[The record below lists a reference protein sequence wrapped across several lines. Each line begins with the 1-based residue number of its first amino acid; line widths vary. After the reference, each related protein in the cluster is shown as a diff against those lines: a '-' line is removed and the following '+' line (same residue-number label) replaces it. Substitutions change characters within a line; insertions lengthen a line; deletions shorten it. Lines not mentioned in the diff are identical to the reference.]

1 MRFSCDSCG
10 AQYMISDDKVG
21 PGGVKVRCKR
31 CGQVVLVRPAAG
43 AAPVVEPAPQAQPGP
58 PAPSEGASRAAET
71 GLDAE
76 LGLAF
81 DSVFGG
87 GGAPAPAPEA
97 APEQPAPPAG
107 ETAPEAPAPAGE
119 VEWYVAIGDRQ
130 VGPLLAAG
138 VKSRWE
144 AGEVGPDTLVWRAGL
159 ADWSPLSG
167 VAELTQLVSPIPRPS
182 ARAAPRPSEAAQT
195 PEPSRTP
202 APEKAREPEPGW
214 KPAAASALA
223 KLASEEMAS
232 MAKPAE
238 APQAASGGPAGGS
251 LVEKM
256 QLPEGGVDPTGM
268 LPLHLK
274 GVDTTGETLLSGK
287 KGEST
292 EVRQLRKSTNR
303 RLVAAVVAI
312 TAIFGGALAYV
323 MYSMTSEKRG
333 GAPAVAVAP
342 PAPAGATAPAPSPAP
357 PAPATAATPSAAAAA
372 AGTPAAAPTP
382 PPGAA
387 APAPGTP
394 APPPAAAPPAAV
406 PPAATA
412 AAPPAEPPRASP
424 PAKEAPSKGARTAKK
439 TKPARKEPERRVAA
453 AAPAKKPAGD
463 PLLDVGSDDELTKDL
478 AGGGKKRSVYVP
490 PPPGSDLPDRVSDPQ
505 IIEAIVGKK
514 TSLQACV
521 EEQKAAGG
529 DARGPLMLRWTILPD
544 GSVKDVRSISEG
556 LARQP
561 IVPCI
566 TSVVKSTRFPRTRLG
581 REVEAFPFKF

>member
-43 AAPVVEPAPQAQPGP
+43 AAPVVEPAPQAQPAP

-97 APEQPAPPAG
+97 APEQPAQPAG
-107 ETAPEAPAPAGE
+107 ETASEAPAPAGE

-138 VKSRWE
+138 VRSRWE

-167 VAELTQLVSPIPRPS
+167 VAELAQLVSPIPRPS
-182 ARAAPRPSEAAQT
+182 ARAAPRPSEAAPT

-232 MAKPAE
+232 LAKPAE
-238 APQAASGGPAGGS
+238 APPAASAGPAGSS

-274 GVDTTGETLLSGK
+274 GVDTTGETLLSK

-342 PAPAGATAPAPSPAP
+342 PAPAGASAPAPSPP
-357 PAPATAATPSAAAAA
+357 PPATAATPTAAAAP

-382 PPGAA
+382 PPGAV

-394 APPPAAAPPAAV
+394 APPPAAAP
-406 PPAATA
+406 TA
-412 AAPPAEPPRASP
+412 AAPPAPAAAAPAAEPPRAAP
-424 PAKEAPSKGARTAKK
+424 PAREAPSKGARTAKK
-439 TKPARKEPERRVAA
+439 TKPARREPERRVAA
-453 AAPAKKPAGD
+453 VAPAKKPAGD